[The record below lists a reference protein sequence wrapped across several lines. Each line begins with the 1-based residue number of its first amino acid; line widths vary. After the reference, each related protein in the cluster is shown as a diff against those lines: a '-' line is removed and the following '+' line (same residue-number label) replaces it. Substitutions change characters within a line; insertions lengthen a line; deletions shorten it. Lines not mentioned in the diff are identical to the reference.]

1 MSLSIMN
8 IRNLP
13 TLQFAPVRL
22 RHRLAATALA
32 ALALWLAPAL
42 APGEDSPAVQLDLS
56 WQFAVGFGAED
67 DRHAYQGDLVY
78 LQVRLADRDGQP
90 LANRTLRA
98 SSAIGNMI
106 VEEEVHTDREGITEI
121 MVIAEQLGED
131 VIAVSGE
138 GASASLGF
146 QVDEPPVD
154 DFAAYAEQM
163 AVPEMEGVVSWRE
176 LDGVDIEF
184 RDYLMTA
191 RFPSEL
197 KALDGTE
204 VRIAG
209 YMTPLENSERQRHFV
224 ISSQPPH
231 CFFHF
236 MGGPASVAEV
246 LSPDGVRFSYDP
258 MVLSGRLE
266 LLESSDLGIVYRL
279 TDARAVDVPVPTPGG
294 R

>member
-1 MSLSIMN
+1 MKTPRLHGPAMH
-8 IRNLP
+8 RQLCRLP
-13 TLQFAPVRL
+13 TML
-22 RHRLAATALA
+22 LA
-32 ALALWLAPAL
+32 ALVLWLAPGF
-42 APGEDSPAVQLDLS
+42 APGEGAPDVKLDLT

-67 DRHAYQGDLVY
+67 ERHAYQGDLVY
-78 LQVRLADRDGQP
+78 LQVHLTDRDGQP
-90 LANRTLRA
+90 LADHTLRA
-98 SSAIGNMI
+98 SSANGNMI
-106 VEEEVHTDREGITEI
+106 IEEEVHTDPEGVTEV
-121 MVIAEQLGED
+121 MVVAERLGED
-131 VIAVSGE
+131 VIAVSGA
-138 GASASLGF
+138 GASASLTF

-163 AVPEMEGVVSWRE
+163 AVPEMEGVLSWRDLE
-176 LDGVDIEF
+176 GVEVEY

-258 MVLSGRLE
+258 VILSGRLE
-266 LLESSDLGIVYRL
+266 LIESSDLGILYRL
-279 TDARAVDVPVPTPGG
+279 ADATVVDKAVPTPGG